1 MQPARGRSLV
11 SPESARSGGPQP
23 PEDPREVL
31 TRAARPPDA
40 VLPYGPHP
48 EQLLDVHLPPEPGH
62 GPASVVVL
70 LHGGFWRQAFDR
82 THTRPLA
89 EALSAEG
96 HVVVTPEFRR
106 VGGAGGWPMTFED
119 VVDALSA
126 LSTLGEAVPGRV
138 DERPPTLVGHSAGGQ
153 LAIWAALRDHASPV
167 HKVVALAPVADL
179 REAYDRGLGEGAV
192 AALMGGSPA
201 ELSEEYTAADAAGLL
216 PGRVPVTVVHG
227 ALDERVPVEMSRR
240 LRGVEY
246 VELPDVEH
254 FGLID
259 PLSPAWPTVRCA
271 VLTQT

>member
-1 MQPARGRSLV
+1 
-11 SPESARSGGPQP
+11 
-23 PEDPREVL
+23 
-31 TRAARPPDA
+31 
-40 VLPYGPHP
+40 VLPYGPRA

-62 GPASVVVL
+62 GPAPVVVL

-126 LSTLGEAVPGRV
+126 VSTLGEAVPGRV
-138 DERPPTLVGHSAGGQ
+138 AQRPPTLVGHSAGGQ
-153 LAIWAALRDHASPV
+153 LAIWAALQDHASPV

-201 ELSEEYTAADAAGLL
+201 ELSEEYAAADAAGLL
-216 PGRVPVTVVHG
+216 PGSVPVTVVHG
-227 ALDERVPVEMSRR
+227 ALDERVPVEMSRH

-259 PLSPAWPTVRCA
+259 PLSPAWPTVRAA
-271 VLTQT
+271 VLPQT